1 MKKNILMGIFY
12 LLFIVGTCITLVI
25 VYKDIDSS
33 FSVAFVIGYVIYL
46 FLIAFYFLIVIIINL
61 SKLKWIG
68 IRKRLYK
75 YMAYFLILSVITYI
89 VGVIF
94 KSSQVDLY
102 RIIFISLGL
111 SFGLVFV
118 DLIGFEKKKG

>member
-1 MKKNILMGIFY
+1 MKKNILTGIIY
-12 LLFIVGTCITLVI
+12 LLFVVGTCITLFI

-33 FSVAFVIGYVIYL
+33 FSFAFVIGYVIYL
-46 FLIAFYFLIVIIINL
+46 FLMVFYFLIVIIINL

-75 YMAYFLILSVITYI
+75 YIAYFLILSVITYI

-94 KSSQVDLY
+94 KPSQVDLY
-102 RIIFISLGL
+102 RIIFISLGT
-111 SFGLVFV
+111 SFSLVFF